1 MPSQFQPYYP
11 SRPITRPVV
20 RGNAA
25 TGGQQAAGGQ
35 GAGLPID
42 KLIQAIQQQKAAQQL
57 ANDPDPD
64 WLYTDAQPAA
74 VGQTPGSYY

>member
-11 SRPITRPVV
+11 RSPQRTV
-20 RGNAA
+20 AA
-25 TGGQQAAGGQ
+25 KTAPSGQQAAGGQ

-42 KLIQAIQQQKAAQQL
+42 KLIQAIQQQKAANAL

-64 WLYTDAQPAA
+64 WLYTQPNVAPAA
-74 VGQTPGSYY
+74 VGQSPASYY

>member
-11 SRPITRPVV
+11 RSPQRIV
-20 RGNAA
+20 AA
-25 TGGQQAAGGQ
+25 RQPSGQQAAGGQ

-57 ANDPDPD
+57 ASDPDPD
-64 WLYTDAQPAA
+64 WLYTQPDASPAA
-74 VGQTPGSYY
+74 VAQTPGSYY